1 MTLSTIP
8 LNKLRLS
15 DRNVRKTNRD
25 EDIASLAEDI
35 ASRGLKQNLVVT
47 PSAEKPGLYEVDAGG
62 RRFLALQRLSA
73 EKRIPK
79 NHPVA
84 VLIEEPEQ
92 ALETSLAENLHRV
105 AMNPAD
111 EFEAF
116 ATIIAGY
123 ADAGITSLEEQVAN
137 CARRFGVMPRH
148 VEQRL
153 RLADLHPEILAALR
167 DNSIGLEAAKAYGTY
182 PDQDLQLK
190 VFKARE
196 KKTWGDKHDPKAIR
210 DEMRGKAYRAN
221 DRIAIYAGIDNYLA
235 AGGRIVRE
243 FFMGAEDAD
252 VLIDMRL
259 VDKLAQERAT
269 EEADR
274 FGKEAGFAGGAVQ
287 VWSGQY
293 NSWPKAPDG
302 YIMNYNRDP
311 MDMSDA
317 ERAPMIAIFAIA
329 KDGSRL
335 ELNDYGY
342 CFRPFA
348 QKPAASEARHMP
360 ETAEQRAARER
371 DRHIERI
378 AARIAAPKV
387 AGTGLEGRA
396 YWPAD
401 YGYVDNLQ
409 IDAER
414 GVYVV
419 AMLITV
425 PIEDVK
431 AAQGEAEIEYQ
442 RLIDER
448 AARQAEEAAKEA
460 AGEAV
465 EEVID
470 DEIERE
476 ETAA

>member
-62 RRFLALQRLSA
+62 RRFLALQRLSS

-79 NHPVA
+79 NYPVA

-123 ADAGITSLEEQVAN
+123 ADAGITSREEQIAN
-137 CARRFGVMPRH
+137 CARRFGVPVRH

-167 DNSIGLEAAKAYGTY
+167 ENRIGLEAAKAYATY
-182 PDQDLQLK
+182 PDHALQLK
-190 VFKARE
+190 VYTARE
-196 KKTWGDKHDPKAIR
+196 KMTWGTKHDPKAIR
-210 DEMRGKAYRAN
+210 DEMLKKGYRA
-221 DRIAIYAGIDNYLA
+221 DYRVAVYAGIDNYLA

-243 FFMGAEDAD
+243 FFMGADDAD
-252 VLIDMRL
+252 VLLDMRL
-259 VDKLAQERAT
+259 VDRIAQERAAA
-269 EEADR
+269 EADR
-274 FGKEAGFAGGAVQ
+274 FGKEAGFAGGEVM
-287 VWSGQY
+287 VWSGRY
-293 NSWPKAPDG
+293 DSWPKAPDG
-302 YIMNYNRDP
+302 FIMAYQDA
-311 MDMSDA
+311 MDMTDE
-317 ERAPMIAIFAIA
+317 ERAYLRAIFAIA
-329 KDGSRL
+329 EDGSRL
-335 ELNDYGY
+335 ELRQFH
-342 CFRPFA
+342 FRPRAA
-348 QKPAASEARHMP
+348 QPGASEARHMP
-360 ETAEQRAARER
+360 ETAEQRTARER
-371 DRHIERI
+371 ERQIERI
-378 AARIAAPKV
+378 AIRLAAPKV
-387 AGTGLEGRA
+387 AGTPLEGRA
-396 YWPAD
+396 YWPAERAWVEPMELD
-401 YGYVDNLQ
+401 E
-409 IDAER
+409 ER
-414 GVYVV
+414 GVYVIALLV
-419 AMLITV
+419 TV
-425 PIEDVK
+425 PIDEVK
-431 AAQGEAEIEYQ
+431 SVQDAAEIEYQ

-448 AARQAEEAAKEA
+448 AARQAAEAAREA
-460 AGEAV
+460 AGEDV

-470 DEIERE
+470 DELERE
-476 ETAA
+476 EAAA

>member
-1 MTLSTIP
+1 MTHSTIP

-15 DRNVRKTNRD
+15 ERNVRKTNRD

-35 ASRGLKQNLVVT
+35 AARGLKQNLVVT

-62 RRFLALQRLSA
+62 RRFLALRRLSA

-123 ADAGITSLEEQVAN
+123 ADAGITSLDEQVAN
-137 CARRFGVMPRH
+137 CARRFGVTPRH

-167 DNSIGLEAAKAYGTY
+167 ASHIGLEAAKAYGTY

-190 VFKARE
+190 VFKGRD
-196 KKTWGDKHDPKAIR
+196 KLTWGTKHDPKAIR
-210 DEMRGKAYRAN
+210 DEMQGKVYRA
-221 DRIAIYAGIDNYLA
+221 DYRAAVYAGIDNYLA
-235 AGGRIVRE
+235 AGGRMVRE

-252 VLIDMRL
+252 VLLDMRL
-259 VDKLAQERAT
+259 VDKLAQERAA

-274 FGKEAGFAGGAVQ
+274 FGKQAGFAGGEVKI
-287 VWSGQY
+287 WSGRY
-293 NSWPKAPDG
+293 DSWPKAPAGFKLAYQDG
-302 YIMNYNRDP
+302 
-311 MDMSDA
+311 MDAPDE
-317 ERAPMIAIFAIA
+317 ERAQLRAIFAISD
-329 KDGSRL
+329 DGSAL
-335 ELNDYGY
+335 EMNSNG
-342 CFRPFA
+342 FHFA
-348 QKPAASEARHMP
+348 PADAKPVAIDARF
-360 ETAEQRAARER
+360 ERESAEQRAERER
-371 DRHIERI
+371 DRQVERI
-378 AARIAAPKV
+378 AIRLAAPRV
-387 AGTGLEGRA
+387 AGTPLEGRA

-401 YGYVDNLQ
+401 RAWVEPMEFDE
-409 IDAER
+409 ER
-414 GVYVV
+414 GFYVV
-419 AMLITV
+419 ALLVTV
-425 PIEDVK
+425 PVDEVQ
-431 AAQGEAEIEYQ
+431 AARDAAEIEYQ

-448 AARQAEEAAKEA
+448 AAREAAEAAKEA
-460 AGEAV
+460 AGED
-465 EEVID
+465 VID
-470 DEIERE
+470 VVNGELERE
-476 ETAA
+476 ESAA